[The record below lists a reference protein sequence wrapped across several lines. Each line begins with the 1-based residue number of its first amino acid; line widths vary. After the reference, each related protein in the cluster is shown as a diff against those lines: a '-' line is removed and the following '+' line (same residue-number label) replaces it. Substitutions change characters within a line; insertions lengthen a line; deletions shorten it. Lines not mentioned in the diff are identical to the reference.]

1 MSKPITR
8 SEVLDRADAGTA
20 RELCTDAVRVTQL
33 SLQVAQ
39 KVGPGAVRQELR
51 QIAELGSYAE
61 LLLERDQTRP
71 PSFP

>member
-1 MSKPITR
+1 LSKPLTR
-8 SEVLDRADAGTA
+8 SDILDRADAGTA

-33 SLQVAQ
+33 AVQVAQ
-39 KVGPGAVRQELR
+39 RVGPQTVRQELR

-61 LLLERDQTRP
+61 LLLERDQTRT